1 MSCEV
6 MTEIIDLL
14 LTLSQDVKDLKA
26 RIELLRQ
33 SRAEVLKDTWI
44 DNQDVLQ
51 TLHISKRTL
60 QTLRT
65 NGTLPYSKVKGKFYY
80 RVADIEQLLQ
90 DNYYNHNFKQDGNK

>member
-1 MSCEV
+1 

-14 LTLSQDVKDLKA
+14 LALSQEIKDLKA
-26 RIELLRQ
+26 RIELLRH
-33 SRAEVLKDTWI
+33 SRAEVLKDKWI

-60 QTLRT
+60 QTFRD

-80 RVADIEQLLQ
+80 KVSDVEQLLQ
-90 DNYYNHNFKQDGNK
+90 DNYYNHNFKQDGSK

>member
-1 MSCEV
+1 
-6 MTEIIDLL
+6 MTEIIDLIL
-14 LTLSQDVKDLKA
+14 ALSQDIKDLKA

-60 QTLRT
+60 QTFRD

-80 RVADIEQLLQ
+80 KVSDVEQLLQ
-90 DNYYNHNFKQDGNK
+90 DNYYNHNFKQDGSK

>member
-1 MSCEV
+1 
-6 MTEIIDLL
+6 MTEIFDLI
-14 LTLSQDVKDLKA
+14 LTLSQDIKDLKA

>member
-1 MSCEV
+1 

-14 LTLSQDVKDLKA
+14 LALSQEIKDIKA
-26 RIELLRQ
+26 RIELLQQ

-60 QTLRT
+60 QTFRT
-65 NGTLPYSKVKGKFYY
+65 NGTLPYSKVQGKFYY
-80 RVADIEQLLQ
+80 FVFI
-90 DNYYNHNFKQDGNK
+90 FKIHLKNTK

>member
-1 MSCEV
+1 

-14 LTLSQDVKDLKA
+14 LALSQEIKDLKA
-26 RIELLRQ
+26 RIELLRH
-33 SRAEVLKDTWI
+33 SRAEVLKDSWI

-60 QTLRT
+60 QTFRD

-80 RVADIEQLLQ
+80 KVSDVEQLLQ
-90 DNYYNHNFKQDGNK
+90 DNYYNHNFKRDGNK

>member
-1 MSCEV
+1 

-14 LTLSQDVKDLKA
+14 LALSQEIKDLKA
-26 RIELLRQ
+26 RIELLRH
-33 SRAEVLKDTWI
+33 SRAEVLKDKWI

-60 QTLRT
+60 QTFRD

-80 RVADIEQLLQ
+80 KVSDVEQLLQ
-90 DNYYNHNFKQDGNK
+90 DNYYNHNFKRDGSK

>member
-1 MSCEV
+1 

-14 LTLSQDVKDLKA
+14 LALSQEIKDLKA
-26 RIELLRQ
+26 RIELLRH

-60 QTLRT
+60 QTFRD

-80 RVADIEQLLQ
+80 KVSDVEQLLQ
-90 DNYYNHNFKQDGNK
+90 DNYYNHNFKQDGSK

>member
-1 MSCEV
+1 

-14 LTLSQDVKDLKA
+14 LALSQEIKEIKA

-33 SRAEVLKDTWI
+33 SRVERLKHTWL

-60 QTLRT
+60 QTLRA
-65 NGTLPYSKVKGKFYY
+65 NGTLPYSKIKGKFYY
-80 RVADIEQLLQ
+80 KVSDIEQLLQ
-90 DNYYNHNFKQDGNK
+90 DNYYNHNFKQDGSK

>member
-1 MSCEV
+1 

-14 LTLSQDVKDLKA
+14 LALSQQIKDLKA
-26 RIELLRQ
+26 RIELLRHT
-33 SRAEVLKDTWI
+33 RAEVLKDTWI

-60 QTLRT
+60 QTFRD

-80 RVADIEQLLQ
+80 KVSDVEQLLQ
-90 DNYYNHNFKQDGNK
+90 DNYYNHNFKRDGNK

>member
-1 MSCEV
+1 

-14 LTLSQDVKDLKA
+14 LALSQEIKDIKA
-26 RIELLRQ
+26 RIELLQQ

-60 QTLRT
+60 QTFRT
-65 NGTLPYSKVKGKFYY
+65 NGTLPYSKVQGKFYY
-80 RVADIEQLLQ
+80 KVSDVEQLLQ
-90 DNYYNHNFKQDGNK
+90 DNYYNHNFKCNGNK